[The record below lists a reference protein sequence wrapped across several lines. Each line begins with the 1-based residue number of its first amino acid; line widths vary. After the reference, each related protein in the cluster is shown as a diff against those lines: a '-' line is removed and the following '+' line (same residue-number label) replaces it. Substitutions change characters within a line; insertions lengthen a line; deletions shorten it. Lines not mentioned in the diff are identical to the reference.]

1 MDLALGFLK
10 LAALLLALLLVPMA
24 ILLATPF
31 VLIWPPPEGSLWRPT
46 ILSRYRKVVK
56 VACFASSVLEA
67 VVP

>member
-1 MDLALGFLK
+1 MDIAFGLLK
-10 LAALLLALLLVPMA
+10 LATLLLAVLLVPIA

-31 VLIWPPPEGSLWRPT
+31 VLIWPAPEGSLWRPT

-56 VACFASSVLEA
+56 VACFASSILEA